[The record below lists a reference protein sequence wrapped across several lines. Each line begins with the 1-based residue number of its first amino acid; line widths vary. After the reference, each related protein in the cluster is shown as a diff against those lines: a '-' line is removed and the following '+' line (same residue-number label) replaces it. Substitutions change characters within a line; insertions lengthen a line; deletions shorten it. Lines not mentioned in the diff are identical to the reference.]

1 MATILIWPLLLVLT
15 VSADSQ
21 DLHDA
26 IENTARIKTD
36 GNQTM
41 FAKLETGKY
50 VRVIN
55 DDWPDGAIEGVS
67 IFEMDGIARSI
78 SVYPVCTS
86 GEWSYGTE
94 NYYDKKGRFIGYV
107 EIKNHFNSNCVEGS
121 LHRTK
126 TFIKRGSRLTL
137 VKETIT
143 DEEGKDMSRAACNDP
158 YDFRPVI
165 IKDARKYRRRIEK
178 E

>member
-21 DLHDA
+21 DLLDA

-107 EIKNHFNSNCVEGS
+107 EIKNHFNTNCVEGS